1 VHRFIVGT
9 GRCGSTL
16 LSRMIACNRR
26 VASLS
31 EVFNGLDGARRFQ
44 AEPMPGSE
52 FRDMVCAVHPFLQ
65 MVLERGY
72 AVPEVSYPLDDPAFR
87 FDRKTGVPWIL
98 GTTLAELTDEP
109 DALYEVLRAFT
120 ASQPEQGAVAHATA
134 LFDWLAEGLG
144 CDVWVERS
152 GAAIDYMAA
161 LNASFADA
169 RFLHIH
175 RAGEEAALSMR
186 EHHAF
191 RLAIMLTYQLPVGSG
206 RSLEALRAAA
216 PDEGEISQLL
226 ESRPEASWFGR
237 WWTDQ
242 VLRGFRGLRGL
253 DAAQYR
259 EVRFEALL
267 ERPEQVLEGIAHFL
281 QLPDPSGPWRGEAAA
296 LIHGIPP
303 TRLEQLPEA
312 ERGALVEACLPGN
325 KLLGR
330 A

>member
-16 LSRMIACNRR
+16 LSRMIACNRH

-44 AEPMPGSE
+44 ADPMPGTT
-52 FRDMVCAVHPFLQ
+52 FRDMLCAVHPFLQ

-72 AVPEVSYPLDDPAFR
+72 PVPEVSYPLDDLAFR

-98 GTTLAELTDEP
+98 GTTLPELTDDP
-109 DALYEVLRAFT
+109 DTLYDALRAFT
-120 ASQPEQGAVAHATA
+120 ASQPEQGAVAHAIA
-134 LFDWLAEGLG
+134 LFDWLAAGLG
-144 CDVWVERS
+144 REVWVERS

-161 LNASFADA
+161 LNTSFPEA

-175 RAGEEAALSMR
+175 RAGEESALSMR

-191 RLAIMLTYQLPVGSG
+191 RLAIMLTYQLPAGTG
-206 RSLEALRAAA
+206 RSLEALRAAT
-216 PDEGEISQLL
+216 PDDDIAQLL

-242 VLRGFRGLRGL
+242 VLRGFRSLRGL
-253 DAAQYR
+253 DADQYR

-267 ERPEQVLEGIAHFL
+267 DRPEDELEGIAQFL
-281 QLPDPSGPWRGEAAA
+281 ELPDPSGAWRDEAAA
-296 LIHGIPP
+296 LIRGIPP
-303 TRLEQLPEA
+303 TRLEQLPDA
-312 ERGALVEACLPGN
+312 ERDALVEACLPGN

-330 A
+330 V